1 MAVEQPEIDIAP
13 FIDHSLLTI
22 TSTSE
27 EVSKFCTEADKFRFP
42 SVCVYPCYVQKV
54 VDLLYNKNPTVCT
67 VIGFPTGTT
76 TSKAKLYEALEAVE
90 NGASELDVMVNLT
103 HIKTGQTN
111 QLHREI
117 AEICEETGKTV
128 KAILEMALL
137 TEEEKL
143 LVTEVLMDAGVA
155 FIVTNTGWYGGATV
169 ADVKLLKEITKANVG
184 IKAAGGIKTYEQAAN
199 LILAGATRL
208 GTSRGIELLN
218 QQNSHSSEV
227 RS

>member
-1 MAVEQPEIDIAP
+1 MILEELEVDIAP

-22 TSTSE
+22 TATPE

-42 SVCVYPCYVQKV
+42 SVCVYPCYVKQV
-54 VDLLYNKNPTVCT
+54 VDFLHGKNPTVCT
-67 VIGFPTGTT
+67 VIDFPTGTT
-76 TSKAKLYEALEAVE
+76 TSKTKLYAALEAVE

-103 HIKTGQTN
+103 YIKTGETDR
-111 QLHREI
+111 LHREI

-128 KAILEMALL
+128 KAILEMAFL
-137 TEEEKL
+137 TEEEKR

-169 ADVKLLKEITKANVG
+169 TDVKLLKEITKANIG

-208 GTSRGIELLN
+208 GTSRGLELLN
-218 QQNSHSSEV
+218 QQNNESL
-227 RS
+227 

>member
-22 TSTSE
+22 TVTPE

-42 SVCVYPCYVQKV
+42 SVCVYPCYVKQV
-54 VDLLYNKNPTVCT
+54 VDLLYNKHPTVCT
-67 VIGFPTGTT
+67 VIDFPTGTT
-76 TSKAKLYEALEAVE
+76 TSKTKLYEALEALE

-111 QLHREI
+111 ELHREI

-137 TEEEKL
+137 TEEEKRL
-143 LVTEVLMDAGVA
+143 AIEVLMDAGVA

-169 ADVKLLKEITKANVG
+169 ADVKLLKEITRGNVG

-208 GTSRGIELLN
+208 GTSRGLELLKS
-218 QQNSHSSEV
+218 QNSKV
-227 RS
+227 KN

>member
-1 MAVEQPEIDIAP
+1 MAVEELEIDIAP

-22 TSTSE
+22 TATPE
-27 EVSKFCTEADKFRFP
+27 EVSKFCTEADKFRFS
-42 SVCVYPCYVQKV
+42 SVCVYPCYVKQV
-54 VDLLYNKNPTVCT
+54 VDLLYSKNPTVCT
-67 VIGFPTGTT
+67 VIDFPTGTT
-76 TSKAKLYEALEAVE
+76 TSKTKLYGALEAAE

-111 QLHREI
+111 ELHREI

-137 TEEEKL
+137 NEEEKRL
-143 LVTEVLMDAGVA
+143 ATEVLMDAGVA

-169 ADVKLLKEITKANVG
+169 ADVKLLKEITKANLG
-184 IKAAGGIKTYEQAAN
+184 IKAAGGIKNYEQAAN

-208 GTSRGIELLN
+208 GTSRGLELLKS
-218 QQNSHSSEV
+218 QNSKAKN
-227 RS
+227 